1 MATDALRSTR
11 TSPRS
16 GAVARLTTET
26 RAKVTATETAMSRR
40 SRPCAPGSTSRS
52 SGLAT
57 WQPRPSEGWKPR
69 AQLSR
74 RERPARR
81 RQALINRGAAFPCRE
96 AAPSLSRRHRVRSRF
111 AQGLRG
117 HVLLMG
123 LRSDREQF
131 GQSGSL
137 AGQLLV
143 QCAGSCEEALREYAS
158 GGLPPGHDLFHELL
172 PAIATAR
179 TAVDLLKERDS
190 RRELALHLALDAC
203 KRASAQCLRYGFDT
217 PLLRCAVACD
227 RAVNELE
234 LLLTSLAHE

>member
-1 MATDALRSTR
+1 
-11 TSPRS
+11 
-16 GAVARLTTET
+16 
-26 RAKVTATETAMSRR
+26 
-40 SRPCAPGSTSRS
+40 
-52 SGLAT
+52 
-57 WQPRPSEGWKPR
+57 
-69 AQLSR
+69 
-74 RERPARR
+74 
-81 RQALINRGAAFPCRE
+81 
-96 AAPSLSRRHRVRSRF
+96 
-111 AQGLRG
+111 
-117 HVLLMG
+117 MG
-123 LRSDREQF
+123 RRSDRKQF

-203 KRASAQCLRYGFDT
+203 KRASAQCLRYGFDA

-234 LLLTSLAHE
+234 LLLSSLAHELKQS